1 MTTRKIAF
9 GTLIALLPVLAAAT
23 LLERFA
29 GREAA
34 ERWIYAAPWFV
45 AAWAI
50 LALSALAYILRV
62 ALYRRPVAFIF
73 HLALLLILAGAL
85 VTFLAAERGSLHLRQ
100 GETLHHYLPDDDGP
114 PRPLPFR
121 ARLLLFDVEYDPDTG
136 LPADYHT
143 FLQIDGET
151 RHLSM
156 NNPLSSRG
164 YRLYQHDYDPD
175 EMGVALLVT
184 RDAAGSLVTH
194 LAYLLLLLSTLL
206 LLPRRVS
213 RRLLLLLA
221 ALLAVAWLC
230 IAFMPVS
237 APVLRSPFLAAHVSL
252 IIVSY
257 LLLLVIAV
265 LSLVALLVPRLL
277 IILRHRV
284 TALLYPAVF
293 LLSAGI
299 FTGAAWADLSWGR
312 YWGWDAKETWAL
324 VALLLYALPLHH
336 RHLSFFRSPR
346 RFHLFCLFALLA
358 VLVTSLGVAYFLGG
372 LHAYL

>member
-9 GTLIALLPVLAAAT
+9 GALLALLPLLAAAT
-23 LLERFA
+23 LVERFA
-29 GREAA
+29 GRETA

-45 AAWAI
+45 AAWGL
-50 LALSALAYILRV
+50 LALAALAYILRV
-62 ALYRRPVAFIF
+62 GLYRRPLAFTF

-85 VTFLAAERGSLHLRQ
+85 VTFLTAERGSLHLRQ
-100 GETLHHYLPDDDGP
+100 GETLHHYLPEDNAP
-114 PRPLPFR
+114 PRPLPFPVK
-121 ARLLLFDVEYDPDTG
+121 LLLFDVEYDAATG

-156 NNPLSSRG
+156 NNPLYSRG

-184 RDAAGSLVTH
+184 RDLPGSLVTH

-206 LLPRRVS
+206 LLPRVP

-221 ALLAVAWLC
+221 FLLVAAWLC

-237 APVLRSPFLAAHVSL
+237 APVLRTPFLAAHVSL

-257 LLLLVIAV
+257 LLLLVIAA

-284 TALLYPAVF
+284 IVLLYPAVF

-324 VALLLYALPLHH
+324 VTLLLYALPLHR

-358 VLVTSLGVAYFLGG
+358 VLMTSLGVSYFLGG